1 MKNEK
6 VKILVEGAVM
16 VALATVLSYIR
27 IVKFPWGGSITLLS
41 MLPIIVFSIRHG
53 IKSGFGAA
61 FVYSVIQ
68 LLQGIGDGLFGWG
81 LTPVSLIACIFL
93 DYVAAFT
100 VIGIAG
106 IFRKKKLPG
115 FIAGTVIAVVARF
128 AVHFLSG
135 VLLWHSYGELWNG
148 FSTENTYLY
157 SLLYNGAYMLPELIF
172 TIVGTVILFSVP
184 QTRRLLTDS
193 DKSNA

>member
-1 MKNEK
+1 M
-6 VKILVEGAVM
+6 
-16 VALATVLSYIR
+16 
-27 IVKFPWGGSITLLS
+27 
-41 MLPIIVFSIRHG
+41 
-53 IKSGFGAA
+53 
-61 FVYSVIQ
+61 IQ
-68 LLQGIGDGLFGWG
+68 LIQGIGNGLFGWG

-157 SLLYNGAYMLPELIF
+157 SLLYNGAYMLPELIL
-172 TIVGTVILFSVP
+172 TTVAAVILFRLP
-184 QTRRLLTDS
+184 QV
-193 DKSNA
+193 KKIINQQ